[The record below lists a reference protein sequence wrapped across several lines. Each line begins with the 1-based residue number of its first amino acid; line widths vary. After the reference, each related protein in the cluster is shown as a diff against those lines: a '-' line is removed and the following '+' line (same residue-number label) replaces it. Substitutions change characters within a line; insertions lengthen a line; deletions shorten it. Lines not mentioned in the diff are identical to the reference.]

1 MAWLQRNHYLKV
13 LIIVSLIIIAYI
25 FITDEGELT
34 FEQITIKEGDTLWTL
49 ADRYKGNLTKE
60 DWIRMVAVENNLDG
74 EHIIAGETLMIPVPK
89 DAIYIAINEEDEIQ
103 PVKVASKREWE
114 IRRRLFMQE

>member
-49 ADRYKGNLTKE
+49 ADCYKGNLTKE

-103 PVKVASKREWE
+103 SVKVASKR
-114 IRRRLFMQE
+114 